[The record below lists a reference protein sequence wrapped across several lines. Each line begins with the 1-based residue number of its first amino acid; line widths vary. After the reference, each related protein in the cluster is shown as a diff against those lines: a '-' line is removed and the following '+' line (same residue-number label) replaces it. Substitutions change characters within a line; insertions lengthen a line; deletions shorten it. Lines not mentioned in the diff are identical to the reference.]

1 MGSSVKNKMAA
12 NSTFNKLSIEKIL
25 RIIKR
30 KWTYKVKTAT
40 QSLIETKR
48 VISVNVVTKATE

>member
-1 MGSSVKNKMAA
+1 MAA

-48 VISVNVVTKATE
+48 VISVNVVTKATK